1 MGQGSFVICEWDSVN
16 KENSAFQQSM
26 RRLDEMA
33 INKCNMDWKPKSF
46 NAAKAL
52 TGDGNFYGR
61 TTILP
66 ALFEDH
72 AGNPLSIAGSAASS
86 NPIGTWRQLFTAVS
100 LTTTDTVLLQGVGG
114 GETIPEDFKI
124 AWAGL
129 AFPNKNQHITEIKY
143 QIGDRK
149 YGRINIEEMQ
159 CYNKPAIIF
168 EEGYI
173 LDEEESFHLY
183 GYVEG
188 PLPLFHDAWTGI
200 YQRIVPLGAAYF
212 KIVSK
217 VLGQPA
223 TII

>member
-1 MGQGSFVICEWDSVN
+1 M
-16 KENSAFQQSM
+16 FQQSM
-26 RRLDEMA
+26 RRLDELA
-33 INKCNMDWKPKSF
+33 INKCNLDWKPRSF
-46 NAAKAL
+46 NSAKAM
-52 TGDGNFYGR
+52 TGDGGFYGR

-66 ALFEDH
+66 ALFD
-72 AGNPLSIAGSAASS
+72 GNGLVPLNITSGGGSPVATYRQRFTAAS
-86 NPIGTWRQLFTAVS
+86 TTAA
-100 LTTTDTVLLQGVGG
+100 DTILLQGVGA

-149 YGRINIEEMQ
+149 YGRINIEEMH

-188 PLPLFHDAWTGI
+188 PVPVFHDGWTGV
-200 YQRIVPLGAAYF
+200 YQRIVPLGAAYY
-212 KIVSK
+212 KVVSK
-217 VLGQPA
+217 ILGQPGTA
-223 TII
+223 IF